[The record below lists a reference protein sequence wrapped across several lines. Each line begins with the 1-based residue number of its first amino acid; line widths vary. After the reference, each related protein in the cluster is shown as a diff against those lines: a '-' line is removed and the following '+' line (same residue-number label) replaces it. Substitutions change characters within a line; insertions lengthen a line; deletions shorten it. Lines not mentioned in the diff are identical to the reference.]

1 MALKPSWKVTTQEH
15 QAPSRATPRDI
26 TAAVWSG
33 PLHTKTH
40 GVTGTR
46 PVTASEYAETPG
58 QLGEKLDRP
67 IGGSPRSARAPD
79 TRRSTRADRR
89 TTPSAEGGSPLDEPT
104 GRRTG
109 GCGVPSRS

>member
-40 GVTGTR
+40 GVTGTT
-46 PVTASEYAETPG
+46 PVTG
-58 QLGEKLDRP
+58 K
-67 IGGSPRSARAPD
+67 
-79 TRRSTRADRR
+79 
-89 TTPSAEGGSPLDEPT
+89 
-104 GRRTG
+104 
-109 GCGVPSRS
+109 